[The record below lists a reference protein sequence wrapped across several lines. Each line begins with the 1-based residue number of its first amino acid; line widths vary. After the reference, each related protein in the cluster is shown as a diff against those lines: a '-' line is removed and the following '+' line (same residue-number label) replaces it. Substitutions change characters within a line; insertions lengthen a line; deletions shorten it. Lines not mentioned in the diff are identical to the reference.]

1 MLILLFCI
9 SILILA
15 AGLILHIAKEAYDT
29 YRYNTSTNDI
39 IKNKWLKLG
48 RTVYLNELHTIV
60 YTIGIILFVVIT
72 ISLIRV
78 GIIYGKC
85 QIIDEQIAIY
95 QEENT
100 KIENTINEIITN
112 YQEYEKDI
120 FDNVVDL
127 NPTLIVNMFPELK
140 SDQLVLEQIKIYN
153 ENNKEIKK
161 LRKDKT
167 IEKIYKWWLF
177 FNYD

>member
-15 AGLILHIAKEAYDT
+15 TGLVLHIAKEAYHGA
-29 YRYNTSTNDI
+29 STNDVN
-39 IKNKWLKLG
+39 KSKWLKLG
-48 RTVYLNELHTIV
+48 KTVYMNELHGIF

-72 ISLIRV
+72 TSLVVV
-78 GIIYGKC
+78 GTTYGRC

-100 KIENTINEIITN
+100 KIENTINEIVTN
-112 YQEYEKDI
+112 YQEYETDI
-120 FDNVVDL
+120 FDNTIEEL
-127 NPTLIVNMFPELK
+127 NPTLIFSMYPELK
-140 SDQLVLEQIKIYN
+140 SDQLIIKQIEIYN

-167 IEKIYKWWLF
+167 IEKIFKWWLF
-177 FNYD
+177 F

>member
-15 AGLILHIAKEAYDT
+15 TGLVLHIAKEAYDT
-29 YRYNTSTNDI
+29 YRHNTSTNDI
-39 IKNKWLKLG
+39 SKNKWLKLG
-48 RTVYLNELHTIV
+48 RTVYLGEIHCV
-60 YTIGIILFVVIT
+60 FYTIGVILFVVIT
-72 ISLIRV
+72 TSLALV
-78 GIIYGKC
+78 GSGYGRC

-112 YQEYEKDI
+112 YQEYETDI
-120 FDNVVDL
+120 FDNVADL
-127 NPTLIVNMFPELK
+127 NPTLIFSMFPELK
-140 SDQLVLEQIKIYN
+140 SDHLVIKQIEIYN
-153 ENNKEIKK
+153 ENNREIKK

-167 IEKIYKWWLF
+167 IERIYKWWLF
-177 FNYD
+177 F